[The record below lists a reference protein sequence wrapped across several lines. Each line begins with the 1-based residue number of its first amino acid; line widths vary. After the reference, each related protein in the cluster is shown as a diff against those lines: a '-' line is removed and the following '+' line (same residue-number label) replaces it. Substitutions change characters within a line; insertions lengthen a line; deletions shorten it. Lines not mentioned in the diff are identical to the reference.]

1 MPFQRVQGS
10 MNAICRSAFVRVFLF
25 RGIPDH
31 WRLKARKGRD
41 RMNVFK
47 ETKNILGE
55 VNAKELGVAF
65 AEFMELARSIR
76 EKLGCRKYLLD
87 WYLLTLLEMANTFS
101 LPDLAENGVEASG
114 KLRVLIRQAMQAE
127 KPKQPTKIGDT
138 VNAYVQGHPLAF
150 MEEET
155 RLAVY
160 MVDLASLY
168 LEHTAERYIE
178 GKEHIVRCRYDTIYI
193 NQLFESIVSMSGS
206 EMEIVRLNELV
217 LRRFMKVKPLDV
229 YLQGYTVDLIYNLIH
244 RDMQTDHTVLQ
255 ILLDRVEESGD
266 AVSV

>member
-1 MPFQRVQGS
+1 
-10 MNAICRSAFVRVFLF
+10 
-25 RGIPDH
+25 
-31 WRLKARKGRD
+31 
-41 RMNVFK
+41 MNVFK

-55 VNAKELGVAF
+55 VNTKELSAAF
-65 AEFMELARSIR
+65 VEFMELVKSIR

-87 WYLLTLLEMANTFS
+87 WYLFILLEMANTFS
-101 LPDLAENGVEASG
+101 LPDLAENGVEASE

-127 KPKQPTKIGDT
+127 KPKHPTKIGDT
-138 VNAYVQGHPLAF
+138 VNAYVQEHPLTF

-168 LEHTAERYIE
+168 LEHAAERYIE
-178 GKEHIVRCRYDTIYI
+178 EKEHIVRCRYDNVYI
-193 NQLFESIVSMSGS
+193 NQLFESIVSMTGS
-206 EMEIVRLNELV
+206 EMKMVRLNELV
-217 LRRFMKVKPLDV
+217 LRLFMKVKPLDV

>member
-1 MPFQRVQGS
+1 
-10 MNAICRSAFVRVFLF
+10 
-25 RGIPDH
+25 
-31 WRLKARKGRD
+31 
-41 RMNVFK
+41 MNVFK

-65 AEFMELARSIR
+65 AEFMELAKAIR

-101 LPDLAENGVEASG
+101 LPDLADNGMEASG
-114 KLRVLIRQAMQAE
+114 KLRVLIRQAIMQTE

-138 VNAYVQGHPLAF
+138 VNAYVQGHPLTF

-160 MVDLASLY
+160 MVDLANLY
-168 LEHTAERYIE
+168 LEHAAERYIE
-178 GKEHIVRCRYDTIYI
+178 EKEHIVRCRYDTIYI
-193 NQLFESIVSMSGS
+193 NQLFEYIVSMTGS
-206 EMEIVRLNELV
+206 KMEMVRLNELV

-255 ILLDRVEESGD
+255 LLLDRTEGSGD
-266 AVSV
+266 AVSI

>member
-1 MPFQRVQGS
+1 
-10 MNAICRSAFVRVFLF
+10 MNDICRSAFVRVFLF

-55 VNAKELGVAF
+55 VNAKDLGVAF

-76 EKLGCRKYLLD
+76 AKLGCRKYLLD

-101 LPDLAENGVEASG
+101 LPDLAENGVEASR

-127 KPKQPTKIGDT
+127 KPKQPTKIGDA
-138 VNAYVQGHPLAF
+138 VSAYVQDHPLTF
-150 MEEET
+150 IEEET

-160 MVDLASLY
+160 MVDLANLY

-178 GKEHIVRCRYDTIYI
+178 EKEHIVRCRYDTIYI
-193 NQLFESIVSMSGS
+193 NQLFESIVSMTGS
-206 EMEIVRLNELV
+206 EMEMVRLNELV
-217 LRRFMKVKPLDV
+217 LRRFIRVKPLDV
-229 YLQGYTVDLIYNLIH
+229 YLQGCTVDLIYNLIH

-255 ILLDRVEESGD
+255 LLMDRVEESGD